1 MKNLQWSFPLSIM
14 LMFSSFCFAQKN
26 FEGIIKIENTVPQSL
41 NADFTIKG
49 DKAMMQSTTEKGKL
63 ILITNEATGKKLTI
77 TEKDGKTTVIKKESN
92 KNKYQNLNKK
102 YANQKPAANSDKVK
116 VTRETK
122 KINGYKCFK
131 ITAKDKRHKGEAWV
145 TKQMDLRLEELFPS
159 IKMNQ
164 RTMPRI
170 AKTLQ
175 NAVNG
180 VVLEMT
186 YTDIKSKKVETMK
199 VTVNQQKVEDKAFD
213 ISMDNAEVYDGAQV
227 RNLIKNAKGD
237 PAKMKKA
244 RELLAQMR
252 IQ

>member
-1 MKNLQWSFPLSIM
+1 M
-14 LMFSSFCFAQKN
+14 
-26 FEGIIKIENTVPQSL
+26 
-41 NADFTIKG
+41 
-49 DKAMMQSTTEKGKL
+49 
-63 ILITNEATGKKLTI
+63 
-77 TEKDGKTTVIKKESN
+77 
-92 KNKYQNLNKK
+92 
-102 YANQKPAANSDKVK
+102 
-116 VTRETK
+116 TRETK

-131 ITAKDKRHKGEAWV
+131 ITAKDKQHTGEAWV

-175 NAVNG
+175 GAVNG

-186 YTDIKSKKVETMK
+186 YTNIKSKEVETMK
-199 VTVNQQKVEDKAFD
+199 VTVNQKNVEEDAFD
-213 ISMDNAEVYDGAQV
+213 ISMENAEVYDGAQV
-227 RNLIKNAKGD
+227 RNLIKSAKGD

-244 RELLAQMR
+244 RQLLAQMR

>member
-1 MKNLQWSFPLSIM
+1 MNYTQWHIALSLIF
-14 LMFSSFCFAQKN
+14 LCSSFCFGQKK
-26 FEGIIKIENTVPQSL
+26 FEGIIKIENTVSNSL
-41 NADFTIKG
+41 NATFTIKG
-49 DKAMMQSTTEKGKL
+49 EKAMMDTKTEDGHL
-63 ILITNEATGKKLTI
+63 ILITDESTGKKLTI
-77 TEKDGKTTVIKKESN
+77 SEKNGKKTVIKKESYE
-92 KNKYQNLNKK
+92 KRYDKLNKK
-102 YANQKPAANSDKVK
+102 YEKRSPNKSANKVK

-131 ITAKDKRHKGEAWV
+131 ITAKDKEHEGEAWV
-145 TKQMDLRLEELFPS
+145 TKQMDLRLESFFPI

-175 NAVNG
+175 EGVNG

-186 YTDIKSKKVETMK
+186 YKDLKTKKVEIMK
-199 VTVNQQKVEDKAFD
+199 VLVDKKSIEEDAFD
-213 ISMDNAEVYDGAQV
+213 ISMEDAEIYDGAMV

-244 RELLAQMR
+244 RALLAQMR
-252 IQ
+252 MQ